1 MRNFEESGRSL
12 AVSRNAMAATSHP
25 ASTLAALDIL
35 RAGGNAIDAAVGAC
49 AVQCVVEAGS
59 TGIGGDCFA
68 LIAKGGSDQ
77 VIGYNGSGR
86 TPAAA
91 HLDWYR
97 QQGINAIPRHSPH
110 AVTVPGAVEAW
121 ARLVEDHGR
130 MSLRDIFAP
139 AIGYARDGYAL
150 APRSARDLSLQTA
163 LLRQDAT
170 ASATFLVN
178 GEAPVAGSTQRQP
191 LLADTLEAIGRQGPD
206 AFYRGEIADDM
217 VAFLRDRGGLHTRE
231 DFAAARGEYAEPVTA
246 SYRGHTVVEC
256 APNGQGIIALLIL
269 AILERSAIAGDPLS
283 ADNLHRE
290 IEATRL
296 AYWVRDSFLADP
308 DHAEIPVEHILSDR
322 FVDDLVAR
330 IDLAHAL
337 PLGSFPQLGGTE
349 HKDTVYISVV
359 DKDRNAVSFINS
371 IFHPYGSGMMS
382 PRSGVLLHNRGQ
394 SFVLEPGHPN
404 AIGPSKRPMHT
415 IIPGMLTR
423 NGRAIMPFG
432 VMGGHYQAMG
442 HAHLLSK
449 LLDHGM
455 DLQSAIDL
463 PRLFPLPGTD
473 TVEMEGRLRDTVGP
487 ALEARG
493 FKIKPP
499 AWAIGGAQA
508 IWIDWETGNLL
519 GGSDPRKDGCAL
531 GY

>member
-1 MRNFEESGRSL
+1 MRNFEEPGRSL
-12 AVSRNAMAATSHP
+12 AMSRNAMAATSHP
-25 ASTLAALDIL
+25 AATLAALDIL
-35 RAGGNAIDAAVGAC
+35 RTGGNAIDAAVGAC
-49 AVQCVVEAGS
+49 AVQCVVESGS

-97 QQGINAIPRHSPH
+97 QQGIDSIPRQSPH

-121 ARLVEDHGR
+121 ARLVKDHGR
-130 MSLRDIFAP
+130 MGLKDILAP
-139 AIGYARDGYAL
+139 AIAYARDGYAL
-150 APRSARDLSLQTA
+150 TPRAARDLSLQRD
-163 LLRQDAT
+163 LLAKDAN
-170 ASATFLVN
+170 ASATFLVD
-178 GEAPVAGSTQRQP
+178 GRAPAAGSTQRQP
-191 LLADTLEAIGRQGPD
+191 LLADTLEAIGREGPD
-206 AFYRGEIADDM
+206 AFYRGEVASDM
-217 VAFLRDRGGLHTRE
+217 VTYLRDQGGLHTLE
-231 DFAAARGEYAEPVTA
+231 DFAAARGDYAEPVSAT
-246 SYRGHTVVEC
+246 YRDHTVVEC

-269 AILERSAIAGDPLS
+269 AILERFSIAGDPLS
-283 ADNLHRE
+283 VDNLHRE

-296 AYWVRDSFLADP
+296 AYWVRDHILADP
-308 DHAEIPVEHILSDR
+308 DYADVPVEHVLSAG
-322 FVDDLVAR
+322 FIDDMVAR
-330 IDLAHAL
+330 IDLSRAL
-337 PLGSFPQLGGTE
+337 PLDGAPPLAGAE
-349 HKDTVYISVV
+349 HQDTVYISVV

-371 IFHPYGSGMMS
+371 IFHPYGSGLMS
-382 PRSGVLLHNRGQ
+382 PRSGVLLHNRAQ
-394 SFVLEPGHPN
+394 SFVLKPGHPN
-404 AIGPSKRPMHT
+404 AIGPSKRPLHT

-423 NGRAIMPFG
+423 NGRVLMPFG

-449 LLDHGM
+449 VLDYGM

-473 TVEMEGRLRDTVGP
+473 TVEIEARLRG
-487 ALEARG
+487 AIGGELEARG
-493 FKIKPP
+493 FKVKPP

-508 IWIDWETGNLL
+508 IWIDWQTGNLL

>member
-1 MRNFEESGRSL
+1 MRNFEEPGRSL
-12 AVSRNAMAATSHP
+12 AISRNAMAATSHP

-49 AVQCVVEAGS
+49 AVQSVVESGS

-68 LIAKGGSDQ
+68 LIARSGSDQ
-77 VIGYNGSGR
+77 VVGYNGSGR

-97 QQGINAIPRHSPH
+97 QQGIDAIARRSPH

-121 ARLVEDHGR
+121 ARLVNDHGR
-130 MSLRDIFAP
+130 MSLGDIFAP
-139 AIGYARDGYAL
+139 AIACARDGYAL
-150 APRSARDLSLQTA
+150 TPRVARDLSLQVD
-163 LLRQDAT
+163 LLAGDVT
-170 ASATFLVN
+170 ASATFLVD
-178 GEAPVAGSTQRQP
+178 GKAPIVGSTQHQP
-191 LLADTLEAIGRQGPD
+191 LLADTLEAIARDGAD
-206 AFYRGEIADDM
+206 AFYRGEIAGDM
-217 VAFLRDRGGLHTRE
+217 VGYLRDNGGLHTRE
-231 DFAAARGEYAEPVTA
+231 DFAAARGEYARPVTA
-246 SYRGHTVVEC
+246 NYRGHTVVEC

-269 AILERSAIAGDPLS
+269 RILERSSIAGDPLS
-283 ADNLHRE
+283 VDNLHRE

-296 AYWVRDSFLADP
+296 AYWVRDHFLADP
-308 DHAEIPVEHILSDR
+308 DHADVPVEHILSDR
-322 FVDDLVAR
+322 FIDDLAAR
-330 IDLAHAL
+330 IDLKRAL
-337 PLGSFPQLGGTE
+337 PLDGAPPLAGAE
-349 HKDTVYISVV
+349 HQDTVYISVV

-382 PRSGVLLHNRGQ
+382 PRSGVLLHNRAQ
-394 SFVLEPGHPN
+394 SFVLKPGHPN

-423 NGRAIMPFG
+423 NGRVIMAFG

-449 LLDHGM
+449 VLDHGM

-463 PRLFPLPGTD
+463 PRLFPLPGSD
-473 TVEMEGRLRDTVGP
+473 TVEIEGRLRSAVGGG
-487 ALEARG
+487 LEARG